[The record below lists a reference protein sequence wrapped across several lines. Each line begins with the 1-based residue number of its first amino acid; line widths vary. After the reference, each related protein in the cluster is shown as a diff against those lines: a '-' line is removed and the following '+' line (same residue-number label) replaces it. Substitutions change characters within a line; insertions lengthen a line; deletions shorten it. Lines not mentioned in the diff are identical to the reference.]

1 LKFKQPKSKRGRR
14 VIALPTMA
22 VERFAQAPSTVSWRI
37 GHSAVSTTTNVYAH
51 AFERSHASAAKAI
64 EAALKK
70 AQ

>member
-1 LKFKQPKSKRGRR
+1 
-14 VIALPTMA
+14 MA